1 MIIND
6 DKNLNHKNQ
15 VRISI
20 TQRKGG
26 IVINSAQRIK
36 VLLVDDSV
44 MFRAT
49 VRSGMTCHTEI
60 EIVGEASDA
69 FEARDKIIDLKP
81 DVLVMDIVMP
91 KMDGLTFLKQLMGQ
105 YPIPCIMISGSDS
118 EKDAKAAGAAG
129 FVQKPAATDDK
140 KAFIDLLSNKIS
152 VAAKNRATQ
161 PAASVAAIAKNVEV
175 KIDGLIPTGPAASK
189 HGRIPPNMPTNLDI
203 AKLSQRYQEGYVVA
217 LGAST
222 GGTDALECVL
232 KSFPTTI
239 PPVVVVQHMPPV
251 FTKLYSERMD
261 KCCAIHVKEAAD
273 GDRLTQGM
281 CVIGAGGL
289 HLELKKDA
297 RGYYVRC
304 YQGDKVSG
312 HCPSVDV
319 LFKSTAE
326 TAGRKSISA
335 LMTGMGA
342 DGAKGLLQ
350 LKNSGGYTIG
360 QDRESCVVYG
370 MPMEAYKLG
379 ACREQQPLANI
390 GKAICKRLTDGW

>member
-1 MIIND
+1 MIN
-6 DKNLNHKNQ
+6 NP
-15 VRISI
+15 
-20 TQRKGG
+20 T
-26 IVINSAQRIK
+26 K
-36 VLLVDDSV
+36 VKILLVDDSV
-44 MFRAT
+44 MLRAS
-49 VRSGMTCHTEI
+49 VKAGLIAHRNI

-91 KMDGLTFLKQLMGQ
+91 KMDGLTFLRQLMGQ

-118 EKDAKAAGAAG
+118 EKDAIAAGAAG
-129 FVQKPAATDDK
+129 FVKKPGTTEDK
-140 KAFIDLLSNKIS
+140 KSFIEELASKITSAYANKRPS
-152 VAAKNRATQ
+152 TD
-161 PAASVAAIAKNVEV
+161 AAIAKAAKAVEQV
-175 KIDGLIPTGPAASK
+175 KIDGLIPTGPAAAK
-189 HGRIPPNMPTNLDI
+189 HGRINPNMPTAADI
-203 AKLSQRYQEGYVVA
+203 ARLSQRYQEGYVVA

-239 PPVVVVQHMPPV
+239 PPIVVVQHMPPV

-261 KCCAIHVKEAAD
+261 KCCSIKVKEAAD

-281 CVIGAGGL
+281 CVIGAGGY

-297 RGYYVRC
+297 KGYYVRC
-304 YQGDKVSG
+304 YAGEKVSG

-319 LFKSTAE
+319 LFTSTAE
-326 TAGRKSISA
+326 TAGKKSICA

-342 DGAKGLLQ
+342 DGAKGMLK

-360 QDRESCVVYG
+360 QDKESCIVYG

-379 ACREQQPLANI
+379 ACREQQSLANI
-390 GKAICKRLTDGW
+390 GVTICKRLNDGW